1 MWTASVSRRRR
12 TARNRGRAGAGVR
25 WAVGV
30 RWAAAGVLLAVGAG
44 GGLPTDGSIALA
56 AQEHAHEHELRQWD
70 VVRVTGATVLRGGPA
85 SPARLFPVA
94 LEGRVAGMRG
104 DTLLFETGSEPI
116 YWIPLSAGPPLV
128 ERQAQVADRT
138 RLMLVASAVAGAA
151 GATFAWGLHDGCGG
165 RPSTL
170 SAGCSEGG
178 SAGRAALEGF
188 VAGAAV
194 GAAAGFV
201 LSRFAKRRGW
211 TPLPVGAIRY
221 RPWPTTTDDLVRRPD
236 GDGRRRLPPGPRR

>member
-1 MWTASVSRRRR
+1 MWTASVSRRRHA
-12 TARNRGRAGAGVR
+12 ARKRRCAGAGVR
-25 WAVGV
+25 WTAT
-30 RWAAAGVLLAVGAG
+30 GVLLAAGAGTGAG
-44 GGLPTDGSIALA
+44 GGLPTGGGNGLV
-56 AQEHAHEHELRQWD
+56 AQEHAQEHELRQWD

-104 DTLLFETGSEPI
+104 DTLLFETGNEPV
-116 YWIPLSAGPPLV
+116 YWIPLSVGPPLV
-128 ERQAQVADRT
+128 ERRAQVADRT

-151 GATFAWGLHDGCGG
+151 GATFAWGLHDGCGN

-178 SAGRAALEGF
+178 SAGRAALGGF

-201 LSRFAKRRGW
+201 LNRFARRRGW

-221 RPWPTTTDDLVRRPD
+221 RPWPTTTDDLVLRPD
-236 GDGRRRLPPGPRR
+236 RGGGRRLPPGPRR

>member
-1 MWTASVSRRRR
+1 MWTASVSQRRRA
-12 TARNRGRAGAGVR
+12 ARNRGRAGPGVR
-25 WAVGV
+25 RAAVI
-30 RWAAAGVLLAVGAG
+30 RWAAAVVLLAVGFG
-44 GGLPTDGSIALA
+44 VGLPTGGSSGLA
-56 AQEHAHEHELRQWD
+56 AQEHEQEHELRQWD

-221 RPWPTTTDDLVRRPD
+221 RPWPTTDDLVRRPD